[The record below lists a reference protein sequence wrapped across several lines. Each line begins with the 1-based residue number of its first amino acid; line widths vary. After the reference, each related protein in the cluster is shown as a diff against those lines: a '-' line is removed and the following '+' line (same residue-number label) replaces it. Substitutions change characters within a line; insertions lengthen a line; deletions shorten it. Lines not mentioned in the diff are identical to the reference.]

1 MTKNQRQ
8 HRIGELLEREVI
20 STAAQ
25 LVARLQAEDIV
36 ATQATVTRDLQELG
50 TIKVRDEH
58 GSRRIVIA
66 MAPKMTAAPL
76 DHLRRMMGEWVVS
89 VDYSA
94 NLVAGDDT
102 VLVIAGEARGGASLA
117 QEFRMLAGFSEP
129 LVAVKKGT

>member
-1 MTKNQRQ
+1 MTKTQRQ

-25 LVARLQAEDIV
+25 LVTRLQAEDIS

-66 MAPKMTAAPL
+66 WRP
-76 DHLRRMMGEWVVS
+76 
-89 VDYSA
+89 
-94 NLVAGDDT
+94 
-102 VLVIAGEARGGASLA
+102 
-117 QEFRMLAGFSEP
+117 Q
-129 LVAVKKGT
+129 

>member
-1 MTKNQRQ
+1 MTKTQRQ
-8 HRIGELLEREVI
+8 HRISELLEREVI

-25 LVARLQAEDIV
+25 LVLRLQAEDIS

-76 DHLRRMMGEWVVS
+76 DHLRRMRCV
-89 VDYSA
+89 
-94 NLVAGDDT
+94 
-102 VLVIAGEARGGASLA
+102 
-117 QEFRMLAGFSEP
+117 
-129 LVAVKKGT
+129 